1 MRFVTMEGAMNRWGR
16 RPFHGWTGFGLF
28 VIASGL
34 VLGMMLTVA
43 SASAQAETADE
54 GMVATFETA
63 DGSIYKALLEGEANI
78 DRAEEA
84 LAGDGDAG
92 IPNGELVAGDGGI
105 NAPHEWYVVNVELVD
120 ATTELCDA
128 TATMVDDD
136 LDYWLEDVGRFCPWN
151 ATLIALDPVVDE
163 LPVTGVGPSITE
175 LQLNLGMLTGALV
188 LTFGIVVATANVRGW
203 RTMILGGRSAG
214 RRDRC

>member
-1 MRFVTMEGAMNRWGR
+1 MKRWAKRPSRGR
-16 RPFHGWTGFGLF
+16 VGIVVSAFAL
-28 VIASGL
+28 GL
-34 VLGMMLTVA
+34 VLMMTLTGSSVSAHMVTSDVA
-43 SASAQAETADE
+43 
-54 GMVATFETA
+54 MVATFVTA
-63 DGSIYKALLEGEANI
+63 DGSTYKVLLEGEANL

-84 LAGDGDAG
+84 LAGNGDAG

-105 NAPHEWYVVNVELVD
+105 NAPHEWHVVNVELVD
-120 ATTELCDA
+120 ATIELCDA
-128 TATMVDDD
+128 TATMVDEN

-163 LPVTGVGPSITE
+163 LPVTGVGPSLSI

-188 LTFGIVVATANVRGW
+188 LTFGFVMATANVRGW
-203 RTMILGGRSAG
+203 RKMILGGRSAA